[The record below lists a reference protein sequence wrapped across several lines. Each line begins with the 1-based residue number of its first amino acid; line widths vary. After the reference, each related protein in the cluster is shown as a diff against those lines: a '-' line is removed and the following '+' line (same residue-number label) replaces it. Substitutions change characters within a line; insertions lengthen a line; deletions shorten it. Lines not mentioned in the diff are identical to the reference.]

1 MRILLQTVCLSLL
14 LLLRAAYGAA
24 PDLLVPRSHL
34 LLLDVSGSMERE
46 DGVAF
51 NRYSSRFVHKLVEKL
66 LHADG
71 QYVQKDHPV
80 VVLLFSHSGQP
91 HPASAPIP
99 AGQMNTL
106 LAQIPYTA
114 ADSETDLVYA
124 LRRALEVIRERQLPE
139 PVTIWMVT
147 DNKPSIAQTR
157 IEPLYER
164 LRDDADFREIWFC
177 PLADPEKGSRDA
189 LVLYT
194 IVYSRS
200 AGQPALGLMT
210 EAGTRIGYESMPFK
224 PLYTREGSL
233 RFGRDIE
240 YLDTSMEAAQPDRFT
255 DADGRLNLIF
265 REGEE
270 VSGFLR
276 FRIRSELKGW
286 RITRASLEDG
296 KAEVNIPDTYQ
307 DADERAQVTWK
318 IGPKRDLAIDS
329 QRDSINLYTLN
340 LADLERP
347 IHLKPRSFWTGVW
360 SGQLPGLTG
369 TVRLEAVVEV
379 GKGAASGI
387 EPQWPEAMRPRI
399 AGVPNLDKIARFM
412 VVQADNAGSTG
423 QTRKLGFRRDVDI
436 QVAISKARRYA
447 ALAILLSPL
456 LLLAAAGAFLRLKKE
471 RWVLEGPRGIERFEM
486 RLLGDRRELLDENGQ
501 AAATLARGFRGYTIE
516 PLGGLTFK
524 GKAEPGPLEVNQDGA
539 EIELLHRESQRT
551 LRYTLTRDEAPA
563 QEAPGADE

>member
-34 LLLDVSGSMERE
+34 LLLDVSGSMEQE
-46 DGVAF
+46 HGIAF

-66 LHADG
+66 LRADG

-80 VVLLFSHSGQP
+80 VVLLFSHGGQP

-99 AGQMNTL
+99 AGQMNAL
-106 LAQIPYTA
+106 LGQIPNTA

-147 DNKPSIAQTR
+147 DNKPSIAQTQ

-164 LRDDADFREIWFC
+164 LRDLADFREIWFC

-200 AGQPALGLMT
+200 AGEPALGLMT
-210 EAGTRIGYESMPFK
+210 EAGKRIGYESVPFK

-240 YLDTSMEAAQPDRFT
+240 YLDTSMETAQPDRFT

-296 KAEVNIPDTYQ
+296 KAELNIPDAYQ

-318 IGPKRDLAIDS
+318 IGPKRNLAVDS
-329 QRDSINLYTLN
+329 QHDSIDLYMLN

-347 IHLKPRSFWTGVW
+347 IRLKPRSFWAGVW
-360 SGQLPGLTG
+360 SGQLPNLTG
-369 TVRLEAVVEV
+369 TVRLEAAVEV
-379 GKGAASGI
+379 GEGAASGI
-387 EPQWPEAMRPRI
+387 EPQWPEAMKPRI

-412 VVQADNAGSTG
+412 VVQADHAGSTG

-436 QVAISKARRYA
+436 QVEISKGRRYA
-447 ALAILLSPL
+447 ALAICLLPL
-456 LLLAAAGAFLRLKKE
+456 LLLTAGGAVLALKRD
-471 RWVLEGPRGIERFEM
+471 RWVLEGPSGTERFEIPFF
-486 RLLGDRRELLDENGQ
+486 GGQRELKNENGQ
-501 AAATLARGFRGYTIE
+501 AAGMLVRRVQGYSVEPLSGFTFNGSIE
-516 PLGGLTFK
+516 PSRLEFSQNQADILLTHPDS
-524 GKAEPGPLEVNQDGA
+524 GRD
-539 EIELLHRESQRT
+539 
-551 LRYTLTRDEAPA
+551 LRYLLIRDEAPV
-563 QEAPGADE
+563 EASGAEE